1 MEKTIRRYKLS
12 LLLSVVATAIA
23 SGMVG
28 NILGNIVAEYQLADY
43 QNGFVSSCISFG
55 SLGALVLGS
64 CLRSR
69 VTKAAFISAGGLLM
83 AAALVMKSLPVSFE
97 VFLVLSVILG
107 IGIGVIDS
115 NQSSFLVDLDPGRTG
130 QNLGMLHG
138 IFGLGGLLLP
148 ILIRQMLAVM
158 DWRYVYLILGL
169 VSLGLVAQFIAFS
182 STTGKRV
189 PQTKRLEPSNSFR
202 QTAQFLHNPQFLV
215 LWLCMFLG
223 AAAQNGILVWTVRYV
238 GDFLKDPA
246 LAATSLSVF
255 WATSTISRVFFVR
268 LPIRPLAIL
277 SVGSILGGVAWGIGV
292 HADSAWVVF
301 GACVIAGLGS
311 GGCIPI
317 LLSEGAEFN
326 RENSGLVTNL
336 MMIIKTVGQITCPLL
351 ISYIMEFTSMKT
363 AMYWIVPLFV
373 LDGIVAGILLR
384 LKGRNAFFIN
394 SQND

>member
-1 MEKTIRRYKLS
+1 
-12 LLLSVVATAIA
+12 
-23 SGMVG
+23 
-28 NILGNIVAEYQLADY
+28 
-43 QNGFVSSCISFG
+43 
-55 SLGALVLGS
+55 
-64 CLRSR
+64 
-69 VTKAAFISAGGLLM
+69 M

-115 NQSSFLVDLDPGRTG
+115 NQSSLLVDLDPGRTG

-158 DWRYVYLILGL
+158 DWRYVYLILG
-169 VSLGLVAQFIAFS
+169 
-182 STTGKRV
+182 
-189 PQTKRLEPSNSFR
+189 
-202 QTAQFLHNPQFLV
+202 
-215 LWLCMFLG
+215 
-223 AAAQNGILVWTVRYV
+223 
-238 GDFLKDPA
+238 
-246 LAATSLSVF
+246 
-255 WATSTISRVFFVR
+255 
-268 LPIRPLAIL
+268 
-277 SVGSILGGVAWGIGV
+277 GVAWGIGV
-292 HADSAWVVF
+292 HADSAWMVL

-317 LLSEGAEFN
+317 LLNEGAEFN

-351 ISYIMEFTSMKT
+351 ISYVMEFTSMKT

-384 LKGRNAFFIN
+384 LKERNAFFIN
-394 SQND
+394 TQND